1 MSYFPFFENIQEKKF
16 LIIGGG
22 TIAANK
28 LKVLTRFDADVTL
41 MAETI
46 IDKVKQ
52 YPVKIIEQPY
62 SDSVIKEFSYVIAAT
77 NDEELNKQIS
87 LDCKNYKIPVN
98 VVDNKELSTFIFPA
112 IMHNEALTIA
122 VGTEGKSPYAAK
134 YVRDYI
140 QENLPDDLTSI
151 IDWMGDIRSEIL
163 HMDISEENRSALFK
177 RLFLMAL
184 SNSGPLSWDKLKK
197 ELNNVC

>member
-197 ELNNVC
+197 ELNNVY